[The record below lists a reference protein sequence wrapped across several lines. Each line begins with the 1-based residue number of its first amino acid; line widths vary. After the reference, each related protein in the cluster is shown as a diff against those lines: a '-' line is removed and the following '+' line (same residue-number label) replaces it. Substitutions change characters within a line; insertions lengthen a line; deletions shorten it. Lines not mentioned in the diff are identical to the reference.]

1 MICPSHFLPHSKMN
15 KNGCSLSM
23 FVYHCKAHGWD
34 ISTSQYKIDSTHQ
47 SSASFR
53 RVPGPKMTKNRCS
66 YRCSKVT
73 KKVHLPHPIVAP
85 PKNWSH
91 DLKWLKMGVIKYGVI
106 YHWKANGEISTTQNW
121 SNPHIP
127 PLPKNWSQAQKCS
140 KMAVHYVWSCHILL
154 EAYAD
159 PHLESGIPVLG
170 TSNLGAKIR

>member
-1 MICPSHFLPHSKMN
+1 MICPTHFLPHSKMD
-15 KNGCSLSM
+15 KNGCSLSI

-34 ISTSQYKIDSTHQ
+34 ISKSQYKIDSTHQ

-91 DLKWLKMGVIKYGVI
+91 GLKWLKWVSLSMVSY
-106 YHWKANGEISTTQNW
+106 TTGKQMERFQQLKID
-121 SNPHIP
+121 PTHTF
-127 PLPKNWSQAQKCS
+127 LFYPKNWSQAQKCS

-154 EAYAD
+154 EAYTD
-159 PHLESGIPVLG
+159 PHLESGIPILG